1 MVNGLG
7 TVLVADGDAK
17 WRTTVADLL
26 TRAGYLAVLSESG
39 EEALAVGR
47 SEGPVLALVDV
58 DLTDI
63 SGYEVC
69 RTLKEEFGEGLSVI
83 LVSGTRMEP
92 NDRAAGLLIGAD
104 DYMVKPVDAGELLA
118 RVRRCIV
125 RGALIEESTSRPD
138 RSNPFG
144 LSPRELEVL
153 TLLGEG
159 LGTAAIADRLV
170 ISTTTVSTHIQRILG
185 KLGAHSRAE
194 AIAIA
199 YRAHLIEGVEGTPRS
214 APPDRH
220 TAGTSPHV
228 R

>member
-7 TVLVADGDAK
+7 TVLVADSDAK
-17 WRTTVADLL
+17 WRTLVADLL

-39 EEALAVGR
+39 EEALAVSR

-58 DLTDI
+58 DLTGI

-83 LVSGTRMEP
+83 LVSGTRMEA

-104 DYMVKPVDAGELLA
+104 DYMVKPLDAGELLA

-125 RGALIEESTSRPD
+125 RGALIEESTSRPGS
-138 RSNPFG
+138 SNPFG

-153 TLLGEG
+153 SLLGEG
-159 LGTAAIADRLV
+159 LGTKAIADRLV

-194 AIAIA
+194 AIVIA
-199 YRAHLIEGVEGTPRS
+199 YRAQLIEGDVE
-214 APPDRH
+214 AH
-220 TAGTSPHV
+220 TAIDV
-228 R
+228 A